1 VQRTIQSLFLF
12 GHFLSCPKPEFSK
25 NNGSAFANRKS
36 PFSRSSQI
44 VADLPFYPL
53 YFQRFTTGLLLS
65 QLPRSVSPFVSR
77 EKDLSRPLSRRNLFF
92 SETSFRRFRRFLL
105 FTQRNTQRRA
115 FTRTDRSHI
124 KKDRN
129 KRLPGTSK
137 QPEDS
142 RSPWDLRAPSS
153 RGSAVFIKDV
163 EFGDRPRSIEDRQHS
178 KSSSRSPWSDR
189 SLEAFASASAARDGD
204 ISRVTHSVNRLF
216 AESSAFPAAA
226 SI

>member
-1 VQRTIQSLFLF
+1 LPIYRFTHSTFSASPPGFCFRNCLAAF
-12 GHFLSCPKPEFSK
+12 HLSYR
-25 NNGSAFANRKS
+25 GRKTLADRFRGAIS
-36 PFSRSSQI
+36 FSRKLHFVVSAASIFAQHNTRRR
-44 VADLPFYPL
+44 V
-53 YFQRFTTGLLLS
+53 FTHH
-65 QLPRSVSPFVSR
+65 PVSR
-77 EKDLSRPLSRRNLFF
+77 
-92 SETSFRRFRRFLL
+92 
-105 FTQRNTQRRA
+105 
-115 FTRTDRSHI
+115 I